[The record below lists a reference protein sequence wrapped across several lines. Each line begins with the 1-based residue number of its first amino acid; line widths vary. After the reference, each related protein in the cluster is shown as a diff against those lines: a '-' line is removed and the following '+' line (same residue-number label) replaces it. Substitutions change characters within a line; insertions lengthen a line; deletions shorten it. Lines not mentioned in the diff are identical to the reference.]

1 MILSFY
7 DEFRS
12 PRVERAANI
21 RIQHPNL
28 STEDAMKLAG
38 YTEEEARDSKR
49 QSNVR
54 QKTHRLTKGR
64 KRGSSQFPL
73 SGQKRQFETISGFEQ
88 DDRPSSRQDTSLN
101 PFPLDFAQGVATSD
115 PHLFTP
121 DRESADPAGMP
132 SLDRHRT
139 PGSARSEK
147 AARITLENPN
157 LSIENAMRLAGFS
170 DEEIQDTFRRNDIIQ
185 ISNIMKVN
193 STRAKG
199 KKIGAGISSELRD
212 QLTAMDRK
220 IEANFSM
227 LEQRVDMKLKELEGR
242 LTDRMNHF
250 DQQFALITKALGVQ
264 NPVPYDQQEKQSS
277 SAMHVP
283 YSRQSYQYQY
293 PSQYGGPLPSHEQ
306 QPYGIHPYNSQNR
319 YGTNQ
324 PLPHPQLH
332 PPNRSESPHP
342 PATTNL

>member
-1 MILSFY
+1 MNFALTYCHFSLILSFY
-7 DEFRS
+7 VEFRS

-73 SGQKRQFETISGFEQ
+73 SGQKRQFETISGFDQ
-88 DDRPSSRQDTSLN
+88 DIRPSSRQDTSLN

-170 DEEIQDTFRRNDIIQ
+170 DEEIQDL
-185 ISNIMKVN
+185 S
-193 STRAKG
+193 
-199 KKIGAGISSELRD
+199 
-212 QLTAMDRK
+212 
-220 IEANFSM
+220 
-227 LEQRVDMKLKELEGR
+227 
-242 LTDRMNHF
+242 
-250 DQQFALITKALGVQ
+250 LI
-264 NPVPYDQQEKQSS
+264 
-277 SAMHVP
+277 H
-283 YSRQSYQYQY
+283 
-293 PSQYGGPLPSHEQ
+293 
-306 QPYGIHPYNSQNR
+306 I
-319 YGTNQ
+319 
-324 PLPHPQLH
+324 
-332 PPNRSESPHP
+332 
-342 PATTNL
+342 

>member
-1 MILSFY
+1 
-7 DEFRS
+7 
-12 PRVERAANI
+12 
-21 RIQHPNL
+21 
-28 STEDAMKLAG
+28 MKLAG

-49 QSNVR
+49 QSNIR

-64 KRGSSQFPL
+64 KRSSSQFPL

-88 DDRPSSRQDTSLN
+88 DMKPSSRQDVIPKDSLN
-101 PFPLDFAQGVATSD
+101 PYPLDFAQGVAGSD
-115 PHLFTP
+115 SHLFTP
-121 DRESADPAGMP
+121 DRDSVDPTGMP
-132 SLDRHRT
+132 ALDRHRT

-147 AARITLENPN
+147 AARISLENPN

-170 DEEIQDTFRRNDIIQ
+170 DEELQDTFRRNDILQ

-193 STRAKG
+193 STRAKD
-199 KKIGAGISSELRD
+199 KKMGAGMSSELRD

-220 IEANFSM
+220 IEANFNM
-227 LEQRVDMKLKELEGR
+227 LEQRVDIKLKELEGR

-264 NPVPYDQQEKQSS
+264 KPVPYYQQEKQSS
-277 SAMHVP
+277 GAMYMP
-283 YSRQSYQYQY
+283 YSRHSYHYQH
-293 PSQYGGPLPSHEQ
+293 PPQYGGPPPSHEQ
-306 QPYGIHPYNSQNR
+306 QPYGIHASQNR

-324 PLPHPQLH
+324 PPPHSQPHPQS
-332 PPNRSESPHP
+332 RSESPHP